1 MYPHL
6 TMYPNDLSHLVD
18 MGIDGGGRSTSGQ
31 SRVEWDATTAQEQLA
46 LLMDDEVFEKASP
59 EVAFDM
65 VLTHPLEPL
74 LLFLNTPCQHCD
86 ILAYL
91 LTYLVNFLMYS
102 SPSYETP
109 SHDTLS

>member
-1 MYPHL
+1 MSPH
-6 TMYPNDLSHLVD
+6 DLSHLVD
-18 MGIDGGGRSTSGQ
+18 IGIDGDGRSTSGQ
-31 SRVEWDATTAQEQLA
+31 SRVEWDVTTAQEQLT

-74 LLFLNTPCQHCD
+74 PLFLNTPCQQCD
-86 ILAYL
+86 ILEYF
-91 LTYLVNFLMYS
+91 LTYLVNFLIHT
-102 SPSYETP
+102 SPSYDTP